1 MKEIHDIELQAMRN
15 IIEALNEI
23 KECYAQH
30 IKCNVYYDKEGN
42 VEALEYVSDNR
53 YVYKVMQ
60 DTSFARAMEMYE
72 KHSLFFKMEALSD
85 GDWLSFSINI
95 PCGNFGIELVYSK

>member
-1 MKEIHDIELQAMRN
+1 MEKMNDIEIQAMRN

-23 KECYAQH
+23 KECYTQH

-60 DTSFARAMEMYE
+60 DTSLARVMEMYK
-72 KHSLFFKMEALSD
+72 KHSLFLKIEALSD
-85 GDWLSFSINI
+85 EDWLSLSIEI
-95 PCGNFGIELVYSK
+95 PYGNFGIELVYSK